1 MDGTLSRSL
10 SDEGPFS
17 SSATSLVLLES
28 EQGFA
33 VLHFQAIGHLFFLNQ
48 FLDIVD
54 VKAVLDVP
62 VFLQVLDF
70 QFRLKRDFF
79 V

>member
-17 SSATSLVLLES
+17 SSAISLVLLES

-33 VLHFQAIGHLFFLNQ
+33 VLLFQANGHLFLLNQ

>member
-33 VLHFQAIGHLFFLNQ
+33 VLHFQAIGHLFLLNQ

>member
-17 SSATSLVLLES
+17 SSAISLALLES

-33 VLHFQAIGHLFFLNQ
+33 VLHFQANGNLFLLNQ

-70 QFRLKRDFF
+70 QFCLKRDFF